1 MLGAL
6 PILAAGLLVSKA
18 RPVLGALS
26 GGTSEQLVNKA
37 SPLLG
42 SIPKRATSLLVSKA
56 DPLLK
61 VARKLVPKPIQ
72 NQAVLHG
79 VNLLAREFIEQGDM
93 DFMQGKVARVEIKD
107 LNVVWH
113 FTKGNDKLVMID
125 GQPEPDVT
133 FSATLE
139 ACVLM
144 ASQKVDPDTL
154 FFNRALLISGDTEL
168 GLEIKNLID
177 QFDIELLPKPA
188 RSVLD
193 VWSANL
199 LEGQHV

>member
-1 MLGAL
+1 MEPSNLLVSKAGPVLGAL
-6 PILAAGLLVSKA
+6 PILAAGLLV
-18 RPVLGALS
+18 
-26 GGTSEQLVNKA
+26 NKA
-37 SPLLG
+37 SPGLG
-42 SIPKRATSLLVSKA
+42 AIPKRATNLLVSKA

-61 VARKLVPKPIQ
+61 VAHKLVPKTIQ

-79 VNLLAREFIEQGDM
+79 VNLLAQEFIEQGDM

-107 LNVVWH
+107 LNLVWH
-113 FTKGNDKLVMID
+113 FTKGSDKLVMID
-125 GQPEPDVT
+125 GQPEADVT

-168 GLEIKNLID
+168 
-177 QFDIELLPKPA
+177 QA
-188 RSVLD
+188 RAQRIRYV
-193 VWSANL
+193 VK
-199 LEGQHV
+199 